1 MIGKPRSKSSP
12 ASTGSIVRVDTSIGR
27 WEAVPKSLI
36 DDSRL
41 SAEARWFAS
50 WLFARPP
57 WWEIRASGLPRLLKD
72 QSRPSGH
79 LGRDLTRRMLREL
92 ENAGYLVRTRMRDVD
107 GRWVWRICLNAT
119 PQVASTIDGLAGDG
133 EGVDLLQTELIQ
145 TKTYLNRTTT
155 TAASPDSNPS
165 AQNVGVVSI
174 DNLQFPEVL
183 TGDAQ
188 RLAVSLIGQC
198 PNELRQA
205 VLDQI
210 AVYQQQGN
218 VRSPLG
224 LLYRLVQRAKSGE
237 FIAAGMTVRRRRE
250 QLKERESIAQKIDA
264 ASVGPRPASEIAAE
278 KIVALRQKWPRKAAD
293 EKR

>member
-1 MIGKPRSKSSP
+1 M
-12 ASTGSIVRVDTSIGR
+12 
-27 WEAVPKSLI
+27 
-36 DDSRL
+36 
-41 SAEARWFAS
+41 
-50 WLFARPP
+50 
-57 WWEIRASGLPRLLKD
+57 
-72 QSRPSGH
+72 
-79 LGRDLTRRMLREL
+79 
-92 ENAGYLVRTRMRDVD
+92 
-107 GRWVWRICLNAT
+107 
-119 PQVASTIDGLAGDG
+119 
-133 EGVDLLQTELIQ
+133 
-145 TKTYLNRTTT
+145 
-155 TAASPDSNPS
+155 
-165 AQNVGVVSI
+165 SI

-188 RLAVSLIGQC
+188 RLAISLIEQC

-224 LLYRLVQRAKSGE
+224 LLYRLVQRAKIGE

-264 ASVGPRPASEIAAE
+264 VSVGPRPASEIVKE
-278 KIVALRQKWPRKAAD
+278 KIVALRQKWPKEAAD